1 MKTPSSEHTLILNSL
16 KRAVSK
22 ELERKR
28 RLGHYAV
35 LWKNGR
41 PVFTEGDRPVT
52 KPEFSSVREEPP
64 PYPESSE
71 HESGNSEHKGR
82 ESKHQ
87 DE

>member
-35 LWKNGR
+35 LWENGR
-41 PVFTEGDRPVT
+41 PVFTEGDGPAT
-52 KPEFSSVREEPP
+52 KPELSRVQEEPD
-64 PYPESSE
+64 PYPERSE
-71 HESGNSEHKGR
+71 RKNKNSE
-82 ESKHQ
+82 Q
-87 DE
+87 